1 MVPEDGKVWA
11 DRDCEFSINGATIDG
26 LDRHGPRMINA
37 INVNEAYSFHSG
49 GTNFAMAD
57 GSTHFFSEST
67 EAETFVG
74 LSTFADGEVVR
85 EF

>member
-1 MVPEDGKVWA
+1 
-11 DRDCEFSINGATIDG
+11 
-26 LDRHGPRMINA
+26 MINA